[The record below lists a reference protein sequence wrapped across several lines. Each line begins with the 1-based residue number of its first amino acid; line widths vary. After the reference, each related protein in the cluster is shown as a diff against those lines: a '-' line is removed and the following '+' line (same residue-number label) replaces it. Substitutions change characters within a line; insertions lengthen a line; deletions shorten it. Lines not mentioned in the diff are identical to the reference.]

1 MPPQYGIY
9 TAVVPCIIAGVFGSS
24 WHVMSGP
31 TNANSLALMAML
43 SPLAIAGSPDYIQ
56 LALAITILVGI
67 MQLLIGALRLGSIA
81 NFISPSVLLGFTG
94 GAATLIGLYGL
105 KDFFGLHMPAGTSAF
120 GVVSYLARH
129 IDDINWTAVA
139 VGLVTLA
146 GTLLARRISP
156 RVPFMLI
163 GLLAGHGA
171 SMVFAMPLLGSGHR
185 VDVIGPIPSAIPPL
199 ALPTI
204 SWQSIP
210 DLFGIA
216 AALTIVALGQSI
228 SIAKAVAIR
237 SGQHID
243 ANREFI
249 GQGLSNVLGGFFSSY
264 ISCGS
269 LGRSMPNFEAGAKT
283 PLASVFSALLLVLLV
298 SVSAPLL
305 AQIPLAAIAAMLLL
319 VSTGLVNVRRLR
331 EIERLSRT
339 EFAIALRTFIATLVL
354 RLEIAV
360 MLGSIFSLIAYLY
373 RTSRPAVRSLVPDP
387 NDPAR
392 RFKPIENL
400 EGPPAECPQLKLLR
414 IEGAIYFGAVQHVTE
429 YLHDIRNRRP
439 GQTHL
444 LAMTKSM
451 NFIDL
456 AGAELWE
463 SELAARR
470 TAGGGLYF
478 HRPRPDV
485 LRIWDKTGFQD
496 RLGPQNIFSSKDD
509 ALRAVLRKLD
519 PEICASCTA
528 KIFKECPPRSPKT
541 PSHSA

>member
-1 MPPQYGIY
+1 MQIE
-9 TAVVPCIIAGVFGSS
+9 
-24 WHVMSGP
+24 
-31 TNANSLALMAML
+31 LA
-43 SPLAIAGSPDYIQ
+43 DF
-56 LALAITILVGI
+56 
-67 MQLLIGALRLGSIA
+67 LRDT
-81 NFISPSVLLGFTG
+81 PEC
-94 GAATLIGLYGL
+94 
-105 KDFFGLHMPAGTSAF
+105 DE
-120 GVVSYLARH
+120 
-129 IDDINWTAVA
+129 
-139 VGLVTLA
+139 
-146 GTLLARRISP
+146 
-156 RVPFMLI
+156 
-163 GLLAGHGA
+163 
-171 SMVFAMPLLGSGHR
+171 
-185 VDVIGPIPSAIPPL
+185 
-199 ALPTI
+199 
-204 SWQSIP
+204 
-210 DLFGIA
+210 A
-216 AALTIVALGQSI
+216 AAIVQ
-228 SIAKAVAIR
+228 KCV
-237 SGQHID
+237 HC
-243 ANREFI
+243 
-249 GQGLSNVLGGFFSSY
+249 GF
-264 ISCGS
+264 CTATCS

-305 AQIPLAAIAAMLLL
+305 ARIPLAAIAAMLLL
-319 VSTGLVNVRRLR
+319 VSTGLVSVRRLR

-339 EFAIALRTFIATLVL
+339 EFAIALGTFIATLVL

-429 YLHDIRNRRP
+429 HLHDIRIRRP

-470 TAGGGLYF
+470 AAGGGLYF

-496 RLGPQNIFSSKDD
+496 RLGQQNIFSSKDD

-528 KIFKECPPRSPKT
+528 KIFKECPP
-541 PSHSA
+541 